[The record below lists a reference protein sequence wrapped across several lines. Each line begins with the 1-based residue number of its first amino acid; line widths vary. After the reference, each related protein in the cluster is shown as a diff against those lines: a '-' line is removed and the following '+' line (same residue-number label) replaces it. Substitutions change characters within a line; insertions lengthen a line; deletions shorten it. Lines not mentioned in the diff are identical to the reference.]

1 MICADPLHVERE
13 LRLLEEGQVDLLH
26 IDVMDGNF
34 VPRIGLGPE
43 LVKAIRQ
50 ATELP
55 IDVHLMLSDP
65 ERYIPVF
72 AEAGADIITIH
83 AEASVHLPRLLMLIR
98 RCGARPGVAL
108 NPATPLNV
116 LSYVLDEVDLIL
128 LMMINP
134 GCVGDKLRPAAMRKI
149 ADVHH
154 QLGQMTERVH
164 ITIDGNVNLNNAPDM
179 IRSGAT
185 VLVCGS
191 SSIFDQDMNVRDS
204 LRAFRRRL
212 GEKPRTLVAR

>member
-1 MICADPLHVERE
+1 
-13 LRLLEEGQVDLLH
+13 
-26 IDVMDGNF
+26 
-34 VPRIGLGPE
+34 
-43 LVKAIRQ
+43 
-50 ATELP
+50 
-55 IDVHLMLSDP
+55 
-65 ERYIPVF
+65 
-72 AEAGADIITIH
+72 
-83 AEASVHLPRLLMLIR
+83 
-98 RCGARPGVAL
+98 
-108 NPATPLNV
+108 
-116 LSYVLDEVDLIL
+116 
-128 LMMINP
+128 
-134 GCVGDKLRPAAMRKI
+134 MRKI